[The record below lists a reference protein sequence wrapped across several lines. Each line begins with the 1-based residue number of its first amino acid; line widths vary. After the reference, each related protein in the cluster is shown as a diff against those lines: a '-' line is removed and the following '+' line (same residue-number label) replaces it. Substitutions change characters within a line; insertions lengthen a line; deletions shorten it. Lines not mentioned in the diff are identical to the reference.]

1 MGTIL
6 MVEDSRLLQIQNT
19 WCPRPTECCQVL
31 KTNPLRCEL
40 PAQLEV
46 AEFLRVEHHLTG
58 IVYQPRTD
66 LDAHARLF
74 TLQSEQRMISATPA
88 IA

>member
-1 MGTIL
+1 MGTTL
-6 MVEDSRLLQIQNT
+6 MVENYPALAVQNT

-58 IVYQPRTD
+58 IVYQPRKD